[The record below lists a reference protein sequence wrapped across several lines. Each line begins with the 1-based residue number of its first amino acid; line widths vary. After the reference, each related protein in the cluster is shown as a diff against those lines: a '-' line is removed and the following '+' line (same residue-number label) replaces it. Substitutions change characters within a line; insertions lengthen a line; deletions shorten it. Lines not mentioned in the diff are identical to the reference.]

1 MADTN
6 DARISIHEDVPLFRE
21 AIAFTAAKTGFN
33 SQFIEKDYFCTVLLD
48 DLAYNGGGD
57 LIFKGGTC
65 LAKVHAGF
73 YRLSEDL
80 DFAIPM
86 HVNASRT
93 ERSRAADA
101 IKHAVA
107 HVSRRQPCFSC
118 HAELTGANDSAQYS
132 GTVAYQSIVSGER
145 ETVLVDV
152 SVREPALTTPVI
164 LPVRTA
170 LLDPIS
176 GQPAVSE
183 LNVACIT
190 AREAMAEKFR
200 AALSRRDV
208 AIRDFYDLDYAARH
222 LSMDFAGL
230 SFIDMVRV
238 KLAIPDNPPVDVS
251 TERMAA
257 LRRQVEAKLRT
268 VLREKE
274 FLEFAIDRA
283 IALVMEMAARV
294 AG

>member
-1 MADTN
+1 MNDRDDT
-6 DARISIHEDVPLFRE
+6 RIKLHEDMPLFRE

-33 SQFIEKDYFCTVLLD
+33 SQVIEKDYFCTVLLE
-48 DLAYNGGGD
+48 DLARHGGVD

-86 HVNASRT
+86 HVSASRT

-101 IKHAVA
+101 IKRAVA
-107 HVSRRQPCFSC
+107 NVSERVPCFAC
-118 HAELTGANDSAQYS
+118 QTELKGANDSTQYS
-132 GTVAYQSIVSGER
+132 GIVTYRSVVSGEQ

-152 SVREPALTTPVI
+152 SVREPSLTAPAI
-164 LPVRTA
+164 LPARTV
-170 LLDPIS
+170 LLDPI
-176 GQPAVSE
+176 GGRPAVPD
-183 LNVACIT
+183 LDVACIT
-190 AREAMAEKFR
+190 ALEAMAEKFR

-222 LSMDFAGL
+222 LSVDFASPL
-230 SFIDMVRV
+230 FIDMVRR
-238 KLAIPDNPPVDVS
+238 KLAILDNPPVDVGA
-251 TERMAA
+251 ERMTA
-257 LRRQVEAKLRT
+257 LRRQEEPKLKT

-274 FLEFAIDRA
+274 FRDFVLDRA
-283 IALVMEMAARV
+283 IALVVEMAAQV
-294 AG
+294 A